1 MATLGALGSTPA
13 TPPAAARVPV
23 DHDHLS
29 RYTFGNREL
38 ELEVL
43 NLFAAQAPE
52 YVGGLRDARTGK
64 EWRDAAHSLKG
75 SARAVGAH
83 FVAELAQRAELQG
96 LPTDPGA
103 RAVTIDALAE
113 AISEAKAHIAMLENE
128 S

>member
-1 MATLGALGSTPA
+1 MGSTVA
-13 TPPAAARVPV
+13 TVPGAARVPV

-52 YVGGLRDARTGK
+52 YVGALRDARTEK
-64 EWRDAAHSLKG
+64 TWRDAAHSLKG

-96 LPTDPGA
+96 LPADPAA
-103 RAVTIDALAE
+103 RVLIVDALFE
-113 AISEAKAHIAMLENE
+113 AIGEAKAHIVLLENE